1 MNKVQKEKVRQL
13 RVRGDS
19 YADIGTATG
28 LPVGTIKAYCS
39 RNGIKPGQEAA
50 NHCTFYSKENEQK
63 ERIVNLEQISLIDPQ
78 SRVNTTMRDG
88 LKSIENTRILARHPV
103 CEVRV
108 SFAAKP
114 DEAVIADVLRMLMS
128 VGSRR

>member
-1 MNKVQKEKVRQL
+1 MTEFQKATIQKL
-13 RVRGDS
+13 RGAGKS
-19 YADIGTATG
+19 YAEIGTATR
-28 LPVGTIKAYCS
+28 LPVGTIRAFCS
-39 RNGIKPGQEAA
+39 RNEIRPGQETA

-88 LKSIENTRILARHPV
+88 LKSIENTRILSRHPV

-114 DEAVIADVLRMLMS
+114 DETAIADVQRMLMS